1 MGCLLG
7 KAQEHNTELSMTHL
21 YDQSPG
27 KRDLKCNMPKGNDLS
42 LSYMSELEERIRV
55 VELSNKINAKTN
67 MKQTK
72 KEIKNKMRRTD
83 KMRRKSDVLNRN
95 KGS

>member
-1 MGCLLG
+1 
-7 KAQEHNTELSMTHL
+7 
-21 YDQSPG
+21 
-27 KRDLKCNMPKGNDLS
+27 MPKGNDLS

-72 KEIKNKMRRTD
+72 KQIKNKMRRTD
-83 KMRRKSDVLNRN
+83 KMRRKSDVLNR
-95 KGS
+95 

>member
-1 MGCLLG
+1 
-7 KAQEHNTELSMTHL
+7 
-21 YDQSPG
+21 
-27 KRDLKCNMPKGNDLS
+27 MPKGNDLS

-67 MKQTK
+67 MKQK

-83 KMRRKSDVLNRN
+83 KMRRKSDVLNR
-95 KGS
+95 